1 MTSTAM
7 EAVPGTSF
15 LAAGVRERADI
26 QRLLQANIEVVSP
39 DTLIISEEFGAWDAS
54 ARRIDLLGIDR
65 DANLVVIE
73 LKRDDTG
80 AHMELQAL
88 RYAAMVA
95 RMTFDQAVTTYQ
107 AHLARSRVEQTVAAK
122 RLNRPAAEVERSTE
136 DARTAL
142 LEFLGW
148 EEPEE
153 ASFAQEVRVVLV
165 AADFSRELMT
175 SVMWLNE
182 RDLDIRCVQLQPYKL
197 GDQLLLQVDQV
208 IPLREA
214 SEYQVQVRE
223 KARRERAAKSTT
235 TRDLTRFDLTIGDKR
250 FTRLPKRRLIYQVVR
265 YLIETLRKSP
275 EEIEAIV
282 EHPRPWVQVDGEFDA
297 AGFQDAVAAE
307 QAKGGPRVDLI
318 RCMCDDDELLR
329 FGGRTYAL
337 TKMWGTNTIPSLE
350 ALRERFTDATF
361 HYEPSAGE

>member
-1 MTSTAM
+1 MSNTAI
-7 EAVPGTSF
+7 EAVPSTTFG
-15 LAAGVRERADI
+15 AVGVRERADI
-26 QRLLQANIEVVSP
+26 QRLLQANIDIVAA
-39 DTLIISEEFGAWDAS
+39 DTLIIAEEFGAWDSS
-54 ARRIDLLGIDR
+54 ARRIDLLGVDR
-65 DANLVVIE
+65 EANLVVIE

-95 RMTFDQAVTTYQ
+95 RMTFDQAVSTYQ
-107 AHLARSRVEQTVAAK
+107 SHLLRSRASKPRSSDRMNGGGATGDPTLQDARS
-122 RLNRPAAEVERSTE
+122 N
-136 DARTAL
+136 L

-148 EEPEE
+148 DEPEE
-153 ASFAQEVRVVLV
+153 ASFAQEVRIVLV

-197 GDQLLLQVDQV
+197 GDELLLQVDQV

-223 KARRERAAKSTT
+223 KARRERAAKATT
-235 TRDLTRFDLTIGDKR
+235 KDWTRYDLTVGDKS

-265 YLIETLRKSP
+265 YLIEVRGKTAV
-275 EEIEAIV
+275 EIETV
-282 EHPRPWVQVDGEFDA
+282 LQHTKPWVRVDREVDSV
-297 AGFQDAVAAE
+297 GFLDAVAMSHAN
-307 QAKGGPRVDLI
+307 GGPRIDLT

-329 FGGRTYAL
+329 SEGRTYAF

-350 ALRERFTDATF
+350 ALQAQFPEARFSYT
-361 HYEPSAGE
+361 PSPDE